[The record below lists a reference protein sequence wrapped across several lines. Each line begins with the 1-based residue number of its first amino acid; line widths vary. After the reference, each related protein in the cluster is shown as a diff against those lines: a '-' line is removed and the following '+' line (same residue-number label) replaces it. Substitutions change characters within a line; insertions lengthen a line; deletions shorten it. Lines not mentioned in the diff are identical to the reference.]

1 MILIR
6 KLRNYDNRTKWSYG
20 VFTLIVWSFYRPKTK
35 LWEGNVFTPVCHS
48 VHRAEGVYLSA
59 CWDTHTPGQTPPG
72 KHPTGQTPPWANT
85 HPWADTPPGRHPP
98 PGGHCRGR
106 YASYWNAF
114 LFILHRDRLNRYSTK
129 FYRSRSWDR
138 YQSRSLSV

>member
-1 MILIR
+1 MILTR
-6 KLRNYDNRTKWSYG
+6 KLRNYDYRTKWSYG

-85 HPWADTPPGRHPP
+85 PPGRHPP
-98 PGGHCRGR
+98 R
-106 YASYWNAF
+106 
-114 LFILHRDRLNRYSTK
+114 
-129 FYRSRSWDR
+129 
-138 YQSRSLSV
+138 RSLPRTVRILLECILVHTAPRPTQSVLYKILSVSVLGSVSVSVTVSVNTP